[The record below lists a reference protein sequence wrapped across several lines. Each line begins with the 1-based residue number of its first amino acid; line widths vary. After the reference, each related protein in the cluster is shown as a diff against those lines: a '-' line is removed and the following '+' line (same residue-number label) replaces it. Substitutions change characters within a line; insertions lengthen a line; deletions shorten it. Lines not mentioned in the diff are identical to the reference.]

1 MKVQRFFA
9 VTTREALAQVR
20 EALGPDAIILSNRNI
35 NDGVEILAS
44 HERDFSFAVEQSQQ
58 DAPPPP
64 KKTKPLI
71 TNTEPEPEQ
80 QPKSKSKSKS
90 KPDPEPD
97 TTAPNQDVTNDLK
110 LIIDEIRGMRG
121 SLETK
126 LSTLTLNEEQP
137 PNSAKVGIVRELI
150 AMGFS
155 AKLSRY
161 MAENAPED
169 QDIELVLSWAKGIF
183 ERNLSTIKNDA
194 EILDSG
200 GIYALVGPT
209 GVGKTTTTA
218 KLAARYVMRHGAS
231 KLALITTDNY
241 RIGAHEQLRI
251 YGDILGVMVHS
262 VSNETDLSITL
273 DKLKTKHTILIDT
286 VGMGQRDKMVS
297 EQITMLSGTETP
309 IKHLLCLNTTSTIET
324 LNEVVAAYRGSNLA
338 GCILTKLDEAV
349 TLSNALEVVLRQ
361 KLKLF
366 YFGTGQRVPEDLHL
380 VKAGILVDHAFKYRH
395 SNSANRLEDDELANL
410 MASTTPYN
418 SDLKSIYVE

>member
-64 KKTKPLI
+64 KKTKPII
-71 TNTEPEPEQ
+71 TNTEPEPE
-80 QPKSKSKSKS
+80 P

-97 TTAPNQDVTNDLK
+97 TTASNQDVTNDLK

-200 GIYALVGPT
+200 GI
-209 GVGKTTTTA
+209 
-218 KLAARYVMRHGAS
+218 
-231 KLALITTDNY
+231 
-241 RIGAHEQLRI
+241 
-251 YGDILGVMVHS
+251 
-262 VSNETDLSITL
+262 
-273 DKLKTKHTILIDT
+273 
-286 VGMGQRDKMVS
+286 
-297 EQITMLSGTETP
+297 
-309 IKHLLCLNTTSTIET
+309 
-324 LNEVVAAYRGSNLA
+324 
-338 GCILTKLDEAV
+338 
-349 TLSNALEVVLRQ
+349 
-361 KLKLF
+361 
-366 YFGTGQRVPEDLHL
+366 
-380 VKAGILVDHAFKYRH
+380 
-395 SNSANRLEDDELANL
+395 
-410 MASTTPYN
+410 
-418 SDLKSIYVE
+418 